1 MAEAV
6 KEVVRRWRSDN
17 LLMDNLDFAY
27 VFVDFKEAYSNA
39 GRAVAVS
46 WSSARILAEP
56 GMITDV
62 NWVSK
67 MEGTDMERNKE
78 ELFLELDHAA
88 AMAAAGYIDDGG
100 RKSEEFLERRRLYS
114 ARQRAGEVIR
124 RSDEPNQAS
133 CAREAR
139 CIAASLRQPGEMAEG
154 EIEYD
159 VKMRFT
165 EPLAQLMRDCEVGR
179 EKRSASAME

>member
-1 MAEAV
+1 
-6 KEVVRRWRSDN
+6 
-17 LLMDNLDFAY
+17 
-27 VFVDFKEAYSNA
+27 
-39 GRAVAVS
+39 
-46 WSSARILAEP
+46 
-56 GMITDV
+56 
-62 NWVSK
+62 
-67 MEGTDMERNKE
+67 ME
-78 ELFLELDHAA
+78 
-88 AMAAAGYIDDGG
+88 AAGYIDDGR
-100 RKSEEFLERRRLYS
+100 RKWEEFLERRRLYS

-139 CIAASLRQPGEMAEG
+139 CIAASLRQQGEMAEG